1 MNQGIGQRSTY
12 MKPDNEIPTPLI
24 FAFTADLSGMDREI
38 KVRNTDPL
46 YLHRDH
52 YERISEML

>member
-24 FAFTADLSGMDREI
+24 FAFSADLEWNGQGNQSEE
-38 KVRNTDPL
+38 
-46 YLHRDH
+46 HR
-52 YERISEML
+52 SSLSA